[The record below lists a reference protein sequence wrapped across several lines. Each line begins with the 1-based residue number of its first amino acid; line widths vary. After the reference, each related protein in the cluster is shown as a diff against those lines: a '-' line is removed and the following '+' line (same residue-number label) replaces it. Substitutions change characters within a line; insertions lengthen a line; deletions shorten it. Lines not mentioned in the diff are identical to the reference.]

1 MTIETEQNGG
11 TLVVRLA
18 GRLDT
23 NTAPQLQEKV
33 SEFFSESNQVEINC
47 AKLVYV
53 SSAGLRVFLL
63 ASRAAQKADAQL
75 TFSQVP
81 DEVMEVFRMTGFS
94 DILQF
99 AE

>member
-33 SEFFSESNQVEINC
+33 SEFFSGSNQVEINC

-53 SSAGLRVFLL
+53 SSAGLRVLL
-63 ASRAAQKADAQL
+63 LGHREAAAAGVRLSFANVSD
-75 TFSQVP
+75 
-81 DEVMEVFRMTGFS
+81 DVMEVLRMTGFS
-94 DILQF
+94 DLLDIR
-99 AE
+99 